1 MHNTSVTG
9 KEGSAAPMK
18 LMSQP
23 HQPESATASPELP
36 SGSSQEDGSQL
47 GQTNENFQSSGSSP
61 IHRMTLKYS
70 DEDEVTD
77 EEMRELNLQAAA
89 CQYMMQQD
97 AQSSTTPIPF
107 QDPQAPSQPT
117 KEEDKYIP
125 DGQNTRLSQ
134 VAQKQ
139 LVYLPDG
146 SPGFRMQI
154 PYLQQFFG
162 TNWFLVCKDMFELFA
177 IYDAIFLETPY
188 HAQSQPFN
196 LVTLDADLQEYLQD
210 WTSCINVKK
219 EQVAQLN
226 KSYTTWLAGAPINKD
241 FPHCMP
247 LLQDHNKI
255 HEDFIEATDFL
266 GKIY

>member
-1 MHNTSVTG
+1 MTCPPNHAATPLMHNASVTG
-9 KEGSAAPMK
+9 KEGSAALTK

-23 HQPESATASPELP
+23 HQLESAKASPELP

-47 GQTNENFQSSGSSP
+47 GQTNENFQSSGSFL
-61 IHRMTLKYS
+61 IHGMTLKYS

-77 EEMRELNLQAAA
+77 EEMRELNLQAAT

-154 PYLQQFFG
+154 PYLQKFFG
-162 TNWFLVCKDMFELFA
+162 TNWFLVHKDMFELFT

-188 HAQSQPFN
+188 HAQS
-196 LVTLDADLQEYLQD
+196 
-210 WTSCINVKK
+210 
-219 EQVAQLN
+219 
-226 KSYTTWLAGAPINKD
+226 
-241 FPHCMP
+241 
-247 LLQDHNKI
+247 
-255 HEDFIEATDFL
+255 
-266 GKIY
+266 